1 MAGADLQDSTTKS
14 GDRQSRR
21 SAPSLHHLRREIIR
35 DVAKEMH
42 ARYEEGEFWSFSRVA
57 ATAAA
62 RHLARMNEDGK
73 RTTGPVV
80 LTAVVGREVR
90 EALHAAAPEYD
101 TKIDLIVDRALRAY
115 LDI

>member
-1 MAGADLQDSTTKS
+1 
-14 GDRQSRR
+14 
-21 SAPSLHHLRREIIR
+21 
-35 DVAKEMH
+35 MH

-80 LTAVVGREVR
+80 LTAVIGREVR

-115 LDI
+115 LEI

>member
-1 MAGADLQDSTTKS
+1 
-14 GDRQSRR
+14 
-21 SAPSLHHLRREIIR
+21 
-35 DVAKEMH
+35 MH

-90 EALHAAAPEYD
+90 EALHAAAPEYG
-101 TKIDLIVDRALRAY
+101 TKIDLIVDRALRATWTSDTPHERAVTHPDERHY
-115 LDI
+115 PTLSRFARR